1 MRTVG
6 LLVRQESKIG
16 GRLIGRSDS
25 QEQRCFFG
33 SIAVKYRQEHEFW
46 YQGCRCFRISR
57 VYVLLPD
64 IIRTNGCAF
73 WKRA

>member
-6 LLVRQESKIG
+6 LLVQQESKIG
-16 GRLIGRSDS
+16 GRLMGRSDS
-25 QEQRCFFG
+25 QEQCCFFG
-33 SIAVKYRQEHEFW
+33 GVAVKYRQEHEFW
-46 YQGCRCFRISR
+46 RQGCRCFRISR

-64 IIRTNGCAF
+64 IIRTNGCVF

>member
-6 LLVRQESKIG
+6 PLVQQESKIG
-16 GRLIGRSDS
+16 GRLMGRSDN
-25 QEQRCFFG
+25 QEQCCFFA
-33 SIAVKYRQEHEFW
+33 SVSVKYRQENEFW

-64 IIRTNGCAF
+64 IIRINRCAF